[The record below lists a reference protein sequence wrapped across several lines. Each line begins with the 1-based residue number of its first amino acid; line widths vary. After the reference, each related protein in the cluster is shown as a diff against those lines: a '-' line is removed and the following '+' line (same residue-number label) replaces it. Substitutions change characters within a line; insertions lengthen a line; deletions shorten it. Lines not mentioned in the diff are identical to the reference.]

1 LKRSA
6 QVGEMRVLQ
15 KIMDLN
21 VKQLSDAT
29 QLEVE
34 SKYRSINQEFE
45 NIQLGLKNMESAKEG
60 VRIAELNYRE
70 GMITILELNSSYNE
84 LTRAKVNFL
93 QALYNYNIAIAEL
106 EKITG
111 INFNGGVA

>member
-1 LKRSA
+1 
-6 QVGEMRVLQ
+6 LQ

-21 VKQLSDAT
+21 VRQLNDAT
-29 QLEVE
+29 QLEIE
-34 SKYRSINQEFE
+34 SKYRTINQEYE
-45 NIQLGLKNMESAKEG
+45 NIQLGQKNMESAREG

-84 LTRAKVNFL
+84 LTRAKVNYL

-111 INFNGGVA
+111 INLNGGVA

>member
-6 QVGEMRVLQ
+6 QIGEMNVLK

-21 VKQLSDAT
+21 VRQLNDAT

-34 SKYRSINQEFE
+34 SKYRTISQEYE
-45 NIQLGLKNMESAKEG
+45 NIQLGVKNVASAKEG
-60 VRIAELNYRE
+60 VRIAELNYHE

-84 LTRAKVNFL
+84 LTRAKVNYL

-106 EKITG
+106 EKLTG
-111 INFNGGVA
+111 VNINGGIE